1 MIPKFRA
8 WHKPMQRISE
18 VFAISFERQ
27 KVKIRHVR
35 GTTHMTVPF
44 DDVVLMQSTG
54 LFDENGKEIFEGD
67 VVELH
72 HFTENYS
79 TTGGFYE
86 GEESLV
92 GVVRYGYTD
101 DEIKYFG
108 KVYPPRWFLEN
119 RYRKLDFSDLGG
131 LHEESFKVIGD
142 IYQNPELVEK
152 ME

>member
-1 MIPKFRA
+1 MMKKVRVYDFESREMWIA
-8 WHKPMQRISE
+8 NDYEELSE
-18 VFAISFERQ
+18 LFIALN
-27 KVKIRHVR
+27 
-35 GTTHMTVPF
+35 T
-44 DDVVLMQSTG
+44 DDSIFSEPMQSTG
-54 LFDENGKEIFEGD
+54 LLDEKGNDVFEGD

-108 KVYPPRWFLEN
+108 KIYPPRWFLEN
-119 RYRKLDFSDLGG
+119 RYRKLDFSDLSG
-131 LHEESFKVIGD
+131 LHGESFKVIGD
-142 IYQNPELVEK
+142 IYRNPELVEGL
-152 ME
+152 